1 MPEPAG
7 LRRLTD
13 DTVIEAGPG
22 HPVRWAPLGATDTA
36 GTVCAA
42 KGHEAV
48 IAASPR
54 ELARVL
60 DSLLSGKRVLVGD
73 LLSGFRPSRTA
84 VPEDTMRLPAAREG
98 VRRLLER
105 LESFRG
111 LTRVTTPGA

>member
-60 DSLLSGKRVLVGD
+60 DPLLSGKRVLVGD

-84 VPEDTMRLPAAREG
+84 VPEDTIRDLAWVSPASAGEGNASSAR
-98 VRRLLER
+98 RREAPEFAAL
-105 LESFRG
+105 
-111 LTRVTTPGA
+111 